1 MGEGYKRLLPVAAI
15 AIVVLT
21 SSNGGA
27 AAGADCGNPANS
39 GYAVEFPQGDQADIK
54 LYRSDKGGRLGK
66 VMPQQIAGVVTL
78 CAGKV
83 GKVNPIQLPP
93 GTAIQFETGKAA
105 PKDNIYWVRDTQVRF
120 TQGNQAGLQKFICER
135 NQVKSRSAGGA
146 AGNEACEQP

>member
-15 AIVVLT
+15 AFVVVAA
-21 SSNGGA
+21 SFRGA
-27 AAGADCGNPANS
+27 VGADCGDPADS

-54 LYRSDKGGRLGK
+54 LYESDKGGRLGT
-66 VMPQQIAGVVTL
+66 VMPQQIVSVVTL

-93 GTAIQFETGKAA
+93 GTAVQFEAGKAA
-105 PKDNIYWVRDTQVRF
+105 PNDNIYWVRDTQVRF
-120 TQGNQAGLQKFICER
+120 TQGSQAELQKFICER
-135 NQVKSRSAGGA
+135 NQVKTRSAGGA